1 MLKISP
7 LKRAL
12 YLQASLI
19 PKFFRDDTPGI
30 PIKKEEGQKGK
41 SERGEK
47 ERGLRHGCRR
57 GMDAPWHR
65 SLNHIRTGGRT
76 VGTDNCVGVRKISE
90 KGYSEVCT
98 SFLDVCIARVVCI
111 VIASGFAQ
119 KWARELESIF
129 PSKTSGS
136 AQFFYFLYA
145 IFAYGLNQYSLCRLG
160 PYKSQ
165 DRISIMRKIK
175 SPAYLWTLFFSLVSV
190 FLHV

>member
-65 SLNHIRTGGRT
+65 SLNHIRTGG
-76 VGTDNCVGVRKISE
+76 GELWEQI
-90 KGYSEVCT
+90 
-98 SFLDVCIARVVCI
+98 I
-111 VIASGFAQ
+111 V
-119 KWARELESIF
+119 WEWE
-129 PSKTSGS
+129 
-136 AQFFYFLYA
+136 
-145 IFAYGLNQYSLCRLG
+145 
-160 PYKSQ
+160 KSQ
-165 DRISIMRKIK
+165 KKATVRFAR
-175 SPAYLWTLFFSLVSV
+175 PF
-190 FLHV
+190 